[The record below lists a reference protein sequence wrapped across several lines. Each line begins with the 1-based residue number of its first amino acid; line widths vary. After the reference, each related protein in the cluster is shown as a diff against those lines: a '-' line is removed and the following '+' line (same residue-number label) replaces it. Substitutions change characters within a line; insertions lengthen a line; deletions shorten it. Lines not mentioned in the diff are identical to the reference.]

1 MRKLVYLLV
10 ITVIFAACTS
20 EEGYVVTGTIEGGA
34 EGDIDYLSFVEKGN
48 FANIDSSVI
57 KNGVFTFKGRQDTAV
72 NRYVR
77 SKEKVG
83 NTNRKLYGDFFLE
96 NGEINIVITP
106 TGSTVSGTPNNDAYQ
121 AIRNEMY
128 ELQKNLANVPKKE
141 QMKEF
146 DKIFTGVMKNA
157 ATRYISMPVGIHFL
171 TSTAFYGNGR
181 AGRTP

>member
-34 EGDIDYLSFVEKGN
+34 EGDIVYLSFVEKGN

-83 NTNRKLYGDFFLE
+83 NTNRKLYGDFRRKRIL
-96 NGEINIVITP
+96 
-106 TGSTVSGTPNNDAYQ
+106 
-121 AIRNEMY
+121 R
-128 ELQKNLANVPKKE
+128 
-141 QMKEF
+141 
-146 DKIFTGVMKNA
+146 IF
-157 ATRYISMPVGIHFL
+157 
-171 TSTAFYGNGR
+171 
-181 AGRTP
+181 